1 MNPDDKAPPI
11 LKATYA
17 IMETIRELG
26 STPSGY
32 IYARVCGSMSLD
44 TYNQIIGILKKA
56 DLVKEEAFVLSW
68 VGPKDATPQGA
79 QG

>member
-1 MNPDDKAPPI
+1 MNPDTKSAIPV

-17 IMETIRELG
+17 IMEAIRELG
-26 STPSGY
+26 SVPSGY
-32 IYARVCGSMSLD
+32 IYARVCGSIPLD

-56 DLVKEEAFVLSW
+56 DLVKEEAFVLTW
-68 VGPKDATPQGA
+68 IGPPQDA